1 MYRRCLLAASLFA
14 PLLAIDGCAQTAAPA
29 SRTMVVFFTADSA
42 ALDPAAQAAIQ
53 QAADAVHAS
62 PSATVHVRGF
72 AAPDS
77 GSSVFNKSLSNTRA
91 QAVADALVN
100 AGVPR
105 PRLHM
110 ESRGAV
116 PYDLMP
122 TESRRVEIVIGG

>member
-1 MYRRCLLAASLFA
+1 MYRRFLLAASL
-14 PLLAIDGCAQTAAPA
+14 LAIAGCARMAAPA
-29 SRTMVVFFTADSA
+29 PRTLVVFFTADSA

-53 QAADAVHAS
+53 QAAEVVHPN

-77 GSSVFNKSLSNTRA
+77 GSKQFNKSLSDTRA

-105 PRLHM
+105 ARLRM